1 MECRNCKYFY
11 TNDTM
16 DGLYLCVNGNSD
28 RLGEFTGVLCVD
40 DCEYGVSDA
49 DIEESEGN
57 G

>member
-40 DCEYGVSDA
+40 DCEYGVA
-49 DIEESEGN
+49 DSCIEEDE
-57 G
+57 